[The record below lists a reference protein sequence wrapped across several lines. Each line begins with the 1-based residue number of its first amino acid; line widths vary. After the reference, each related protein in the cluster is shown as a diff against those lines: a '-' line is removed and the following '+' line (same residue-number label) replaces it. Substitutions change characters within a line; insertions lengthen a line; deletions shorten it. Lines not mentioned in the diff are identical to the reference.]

1 MTRPKKE
8 EMYRNHR
15 ITVRF
20 TETEFS
26 IIKTAAKQANMSLAS
41 YVRTQ
46 VLKGKVQTKI
56 EIVADVPE
64 IKKLLAEFGK
74 IGSNLNQIAK
84 YFNQGGILSQ
94 EMRGE
99 INKRLRDLY
108 EMKYKVMEMAGDFHG
123 KHIASKNADYGEAER
138 YLIFQHDEYTQK
150 PILDEN
156 GHMLIREEYYLDGIN
171 CDPFTFAAECQETN
185 AYFHK
190 NQSYNEI
197 KSHHYII
204 SFDPKDRDEH
214 GLTGE
219 LAQQLGVEYAKENF
233 PGHQALVCT
242 HTDGHNGSG
251 NIHVHIVINS
261 IRKYDTEPQ
270 PYMEFDRDSKAGYK
284 HHLSDRYRIYLKQK
298 VMDMCTAN
306 GLNQVDLLTPA
317 ERKISEKEYWAKRR
331 GQKKLDKHNAQLE
344 KKGLTPRQTTFQTEK
359 QYLRDAIDTVT
370 SQAISQEDFSR
381 LLSEKYN
388 ITFKVSRGRYSYLH
402 PNRSK
407 YITGRSLG
415 TLYEEKHLLQIFQ
428 ENSTSQITE
437 NPVPDISQV
446 VNSSTPTVSAYTAT
460 TTEAPHTFL
469 FIKSD
474 LRLVTDLQHCIK
486 AQQSQAYAQKVKLSN
501 LKMMAQTVAY
511 VQEHGFQ
518 SKADLDTALS
528 DASAQ
533 STDARNTLKS
543 TENTLKNVNEQIHYT
558 GQYLANK
565 SIYSDYRKSRNK
577 EKFYDDHR
585 AELTLYESALRILK
599 EKSQGNKLPTLKMLR
614 EEKNRLTELQTMQRE
629 DFNARREHERELRT
643 VCSNVD
649 IILGTSQAQNRQRE
663 HTQEKS

>member
-1 MTRPKKE
+1 MTF
-8 EMYRNHR
+8 M
-15 ITVRF
+15 
-20 TETEFS
+20 
-26 IIKTAAKQANMSLAS
+26 A
-41 YVRTQ
+41 
-46 VLKGKVQTKI
+46 
-56 EIVADVPE
+56 
-64 IKKLLAEFGK
+64 
-74 IGSNLNQIAK
+74 
-84 YFNQGGILSQ
+84 IL
-94 EMRGE
+94 
-99 INKRLRDLY
+99 
-108 EMKYKVMEMAGDFHG
+108 

-270 PYMEFDRDSKAGYK
+270 SYMEFDRDSKAGYK

-359 QYLRDAIDTVT
+359 QYLRDAIDTVA

-518 SKADLDTALS
+518 SKADLDAALS

-543 TENTLKNVNEQIHYT
+543 TENTLKNVNKQIHYT

-649 IILGTSQAQNRQRE
+649 IILGTSQVQNRQRE

>member
-1 MTRPKKE
+1 M
-8 EMYRNHR
+8 
-15 ITVRF
+15 
-20 TETEFS
+20 
-26 IIKTAAKQANMSLAS
+26 
-41 YVRTQ
+41 
-46 VLKGKVQTKI
+46 
-56 EIVADVPE
+56 
-64 IKKLLAEFGK
+64 
-74 IGSNLNQIAK
+74 
-84 YFNQGGILSQ
+84 
-94 EMRGE
+94 
-99 INKRLRDLY
+99 
-108 EMKYKVMEMAGDFHG
+108 
-123 KHIASKNADYGEAER
+123 
-138 YLIFQHDEYTQK
+138 
-150 PILDEN
+150 
-156 GHMLIREEYYLDGIN
+156 
-171 CDPFTFAAECQETN
+171 
-185 AYFHK
+185 
-190 NQSYNEI
+190 
-197 KSHHYII
+197 
-204 SFDPKDRDEH
+204 
-214 GLTGE
+214 TGE

-331 GQKKLDKHNAQLE
+331 GQKNLDKHNAELE

-359 QYLRDAIDTVT
+359 QYLRDAIDTVA

-415 TLYEEKHLLQIFQ
+415 TLYEGKHLLQIFQ
-428 ENSTSQITE
+428 ENSTAQITE
-437 NPVPDISQV
+437 KPVPDISQV
-446 VNSSTPTVSAYTAT
+446 VRSSTPPVSPRTAT
-460 TTEAPHTFL
+460 TAEAPHTFL

-518 SKADLDTALS
+518 SKADLDAALS
-528 DASAQ
+528 AASAQ

-543 TENTLKNVNEQIHYT
+543 TEDTLKNINEQIHYT

-614 EEKNRLTELQTMQRE
+614 EEKNRLSELQTVQRE

-649 IILGTSQAQNRQRE
+649 IILGTSQVQNRQRE

>member
-1 MTRPKKE
+1 MTF
-8 EMYRNHR
+8 M
-15 ITVRF
+15 
-20 TETEFS
+20 
-26 IIKTAAKQANMSLAS
+26 A
-41 YVRTQ
+41 
-46 VLKGKVQTKI
+46 
-56 EIVADVPE
+56 
-64 IKKLLAEFGK
+64 
-74 IGSNLNQIAK
+74 
-84 YFNQGGILSQ
+84 IL
-94 EMRGE
+94 
-99 INKRLRDLY
+99 
-108 EMKYKVMEMAGDFHG
+108 

-317 ERKISEKEYWAKRR
+317 ERKLSEKEYWAKRR
-331 GQKKLDKHNAQLE
+331 GQKKLDKHNAELE

-359 QYLRDAIDTVT
+359 QYLRDAIDTVA

-415 TLYEEKHLLQIFQ
+415 TLYEEKHLMQIFQ

-518 SKADLDTALS
+518 SKADLDAALS

-543 TENTLKNVNEQIHYT
+543 TEDTLKNVNEQIHYT

-614 EEKNRLTELQTMQRE
+614 EEKNRLTELQTLQRE

-649 IILGTSQAQNRQRE
+649 IILGTSQVQNRQRE

>member
-1 MTRPKKE
+1 MTF
-8 EMYRNHR
+8 M
-15 ITVRF
+15 
-20 TETEFS
+20 
-26 IIKTAAKQANMSLAS
+26 A
-41 YVRTQ
+41 
-46 VLKGKVQTKI
+46 
-56 EIVADVPE
+56 
-64 IKKLLAEFGK
+64 
-74 IGSNLNQIAK
+74 
-84 YFNQGGILSQ
+84 IL
-94 EMRGE
+94 
-99 INKRLRDLY
+99 
-108 EMKYKVMEMAGDFHG
+108 

-219 LAQQLGVEYAKENF
+219 LAQQLGVEYAKKNF

-331 GQKKLDKHNAQLE
+331 GQKNLDKHNTELE

-359 QYLRDAIDTVT
+359 QYLRDAIDTVASQAT
-370 SQAISQEDFSR
+370 SQEEFSR
-381 LLSEKYN
+381 LLSKKYN

-428 ENSTSQITE
+428 ENSTAQITK

-446 VNSSTPTVSAYTAT
+446 VNSLTQPVSPHTAT
-460 TTEAPHTFL
+460 TAEAPHTFL

-486 AQQSQAYAQKVKLSN
+486 AQQSQVYAQKVKLSN

-511 VQEHGFQ
+511 IQEHGFQ
-518 SKADLDTALS
+518 SKEDLDAALS

-533 STDARNTLKS
+533 STDARNTLKT
-543 TENTLKNVNEQIHYT
+543 TEDTLKNVNEQIHYT

-614 EEKNRLTELQTMQRE
+614 EEKNRLTELQTVQRE

-649 IILGTSQAQNRQRE
+649 IILGTSQVQNRQRE

>member
-1 MTRPKKE
+1 M
-8 EMYRNHR
+8 
-15 ITVRF
+15 
-20 TETEFS
+20 
-26 IIKTAAKQANMSLAS
+26 A
-41 YVRTQ
+41 
-46 VLKGKVQTKI
+46 
-56 EIVADVPE
+56 
-64 IKKLLAEFGK
+64 
-74 IGSNLNQIAK
+74 
-84 YFNQGGILSQ
+84 IL
-94 EMRGE
+94 
-99 INKRLRDLY
+99 
-108 EMKYKVMEMAGDFHG
+108 
-123 KHIASKNADYGEAER
+123 KHISSKNADYGEAER

-190 NQSYNEI
+190 NQSYNDI

-261 IRKYDTEPQ
+261 IRKYDTKPQ

-359 QYLRDAIDTVT
+359 QYLRDAIDTVA

-518 SKADLDTALS
+518 SKADLDAALS

-577 EKFYDDHR
+577 ERFYDDHR

-649 IILGTSQAQNRQRE
+649 IILGTSQVQNRQRE

>member
-1 MTRPKKE
+1 MTF
-8 EMYRNHR
+8 M
-15 ITVRF
+15 
-20 TETEFS
+20 
-26 IIKTAAKQANMSLAS
+26 A
-41 YVRTQ
+41 
-46 VLKGKVQTKI
+46 
-56 EIVADVPE
+56 
-64 IKKLLAEFGK
+64 
-74 IGSNLNQIAK
+74 
-84 YFNQGGILSQ
+84 IL
-94 EMRGE
+94 
-99 INKRLRDLY
+99 
-108 EMKYKVMEMAGDFHG
+108 

-298 VMDMCTAN
+298 VMDMCTAY

-317 ERKISEKEYWAKRR
+317 ERKLSEKEYWAKRR
-331 GQKKLDKHNAQLE
+331 GQKKLDKHNAELE

-359 QYLRDAIDTVT
+359 QYLRDAIDTVA

-415 TLYEEKHLLQIFQ
+415 TLYEEKHLMQIFQ

-518 SKADLDTALS
+518 SKADLEAALS

-533 STDARNTLKS
+533 STNARNTLKS

-649 IILGTSQAQNRQRE
+649 IILGTSQVQNRQRE

>member
-1 MTRPKKE
+1 MTF
-8 EMYRNHR
+8 M
-15 ITVRF
+15 
-20 TETEFS
+20 
-26 IIKTAAKQANMSLAS
+26 A
-41 YVRTQ
+41 
-46 VLKGKVQTKI
+46 
-56 EIVADVPE
+56 
-64 IKKLLAEFGK
+64 
-74 IGSNLNQIAK
+74 
-84 YFNQGGILSQ
+84 IL
-94 EMRGE
+94 
-99 INKRLRDLY
+99 
-108 EMKYKVMEMAGDFHG
+108 

-331 GQKKLDKHNAQLE
+331 GQKNLDKHNVELE

-359 QYLRDAIDTVT
+359 QYLRDAIDTVASQAT
-370 SQAISQEDFSR
+370 SQEEFSR

-415 TLYEEKHLLQIFQ
+415 TLYEEKHLLQMFQ
-428 ENSTSQITE
+428 ENSTAQITE

-446 VNSSTPTVSAYTAT
+446 VNSSIPPVSTHTAT
-460 TTEAPHTFL
+460 TAEAPHTFL

-518 SKADLDTALS
+518 SKADLDAALS
-528 DASAQ
+528 AASAQ

-543 TENTLKNVNEQIHYT
+543 TEDTLKSINEQIHYT

-614 EEKNRLTELQTMQRE
+614 EEKNRLIELQTVQRE

-649 IILGTSQAQNRQRE
+649 IILGTSQVQNRQRE

>member
-1 MTRPKKE
+1 MTF
-8 EMYRNHR
+8 M
-15 ITVRF
+15 
-20 TETEFS
+20 
-26 IIKTAAKQANMSLAS
+26 A
-41 YVRTQ
+41 
-46 VLKGKVQTKI
+46 
-56 EIVADVPE
+56 
-64 IKKLLAEFGK
+64 
-74 IGSNLNQIAK
+74 
-84 YFNQGGILSQ
+84 IL
-94 EMRGE
+94 
-99 INKRLRDLY
+99 
-108 EMKYKVMEMAGDFHG
+108 

-359 QYLRDAIDTVT
+359 QYLRDAIDTVA

-388 ITFKVSRGRYSYLH
+388 ITFKVRRGRYSYLH

-446 VNSSTPTVSAYTAT
+446 VNSSTPAVSAYTAT

-649 IILGTSQAQNRQRE
+649 IILGTSQVQNRQHE

>member
-1 MTRPKKE
+1 M
-8 EMYRNHR
+8 
-15 ITVRF
+15 
-20 TETEFS
+20 
-26 IIKTAAKQANMSLAS
+26 A
-41 YVRTQ
+41 
-46 VLKGKVQTKI
+46 
-56 EIVADVPE
+56 
-64 IKKLLAEFGK
+64 
-74 IGSNLNQIAK
+74 
-84 YFNQGGILSQ
+84 IL
-94 EMRGE
+94 
-99 INKRLRDLY
+99 
-108 EMKYKVMEMAGDFHG
+108 

-190 NQSYNEI
+190 NQSYNDI

-233 PGHQALVCT
+233 SGHQALVCT

-261 IRKYDTEPQ
+261 IRKYDTKPQ

-359 QYLRDAIDTVT
+359 QYLRDAIDTVA

-518 SKADLDTALS
+518 SKADLDAALS

-649 IILGTSQAQNRQRE
+649 IILGTSQVQNRQRE

>member
-1 MTRPKKE
+1 MTF
-8 EMYRNHR
+8 M
-15 ITVRF
+15 
-20 TETEFS
+20 
-26 IIKTAAKQANMSLAS
+26 A
-41 YVRTQ
+41 
-46 VLKGKVQTKI
+46 
-56 EIVADVPE
+56 
-64 IKKLLAEFGK
+64 
-74 IGSNLNQIAK
+74 
-84 YFNQGGILSQ
+84 IL
-94 EMRGE
+94 
-99 INKRLRDLY
+99 
-108 EMKYKVMEMAGDFHG
+108 

-331 GQKKLDKHNAQLE
+331 GQKNLDKHNAELE

-359 QYLRDAIDTVT
+359 QYLRDAIDTVASQAT
-370 SQAISQEDFSR
+370 SQEEFSR

-415 TLYEEKHLLQIFQ
+415 TLYEEKHLLQMFQ

-518 SKADLDTALS
+518 SKADLDAALS

-533 STDARNTLKS
+533 STDARNALKS
-543 TENTLKNVNEQIHYT
+543 TEDTLKNVNEQIHYT

-565 SIYSDYRKSRNK
+565 SIYADYRKSRNK

-614 EEKNRLTELQTMQRE
+614 EEKNRLTELQTVQRE

-649 IILGTSQAQNRQRE
+649 IILGTSQVQNRQRE

>member
-1 MTRPKKE
+1 M
-8 EMYRNHR
+8 
-15 ITVRF
+15 
-20 TETEFS
+20 
-26 IIKTAAKQANMSLAS
+26 A
-41 YVRTQ
+41 
-46 VLKGKVQTKI
+46 
-56 EIVADVPE
+56 
-64 IKKLLAEFGK
+64 
-74 IGSNLNQIAK
+74 
-84 YFNQGGILSQ
+84 IL
-94 EMRGE
+94 
-99 INKRLRDLY
+99 
-108 EMKYKVMEMAGDFHG
+108 

-190 NQSYNEI
+190 NQSYNDI

-261 IRKYDTEPQ
+261 IRKYDTKPQ

-370 SQAISQEDFSR
+370 SLAISQEDFSR

-388 ITFKVSRGRYSYLH
+388 ITFKVRRGRYSYLH

-446 VNSSTPTVSAYTAT
+446 VNSSTPAVSAYTAT

-518 SKADLDTALS
+518 SKADLDAALS

-649 IILGTSQAQNRQRE
+649 IILGTSQVQNRQHE

>member
-1 MTRPKKE
+1 MTF
-8 EMYRNHR
+8 M
-15 ITVRF
+15 
-20 TETEFS
+20 
-26 IIKTAAKQANMSLAS
+26 A
-41 YVRTQ
+41 
-46 VLKGKVQTKI
+46 
-56 EIVADVPE
+56 
-64 IKKLLAEFGK
+64 
-74 IGSNLNQIAK
+74 
-84 YFNQGGILSQ
+84 IL
-94 EMRGE
+94 
-99 INKRLRDLY
+99 
-108 EMKYKVMEMAGDFHG
+108 

-331 GQKKLDKHNAQLE
+331 GQKNLDKHNTELE

-359 QYLRDAIDTVT
+359 QYLRDAIDTVASQAT
-370 SQAISQEDFSR
+370 SQEEFSR
-381 LLSEKYN
+381 LLSKKYN

-460 TTEAPHTFL
+460 TTKTTEAPHTFL

-518 SKADLDTALS
+518 SKADLDAALS

-543 TENTLKNVNEQIHYT
+543 TEDTLKNVNEQIHYT

-599 EKSQGNKLPTLKMLR
+599 EKSQGNKLPTLKMLH

-649 IILGTSQAQNRQRE
+649 IILGTSQVQNRQRE

>member
-1 MTRPKKE
+1 MTF
-8 EMYRNHR
+8 M
-15 ITVRF
+15 
-20 TETEFS
+20 
-26 IIKTAAKQANMSLAS
+26 A
-41 YVRTQ
+41 
-46 VLKGKVQTKI
+46 
-56 EIVADVPE
+56 
-64 IKKLLAEFGK
+64 
-74 IGSNLNQIAK
+74 
-84 YFNQGGILSQ
+84 IL
-94 EMRGE
+94 
-99 INKRLRDLY
+99 
-108 EMKYKVMEMAGDFHG
+108 

-270 PYMEFDRDSKAGYK
+270 PYMEFDRNSKAGYK

-331 GQKKLDKHNAQLE
+331 GQKNLDKHNAELE

-359 QYLRDAIDTVT
+359 QYLRDAIDTVASQAT
-370 SQAISQEDFSR
+370 SQEEFSR

-428 ENSTSQITE
+428 ENSADQITE

-446 VNSSTPTVSAYTAT
+446 VNSSTPTVSAHTAT
-460 TTEAPHTFL
+460 PAEAPHTFL

-518 SKADLDTALS
+518 SKADLDAALS

-543 TENTLKNVNEQIHYT
+543 TEDTLKNVNEQIHYT
-558 GQYLANK
+558 GQYLSNK

-614 EEKNRLTELQTMQRE
+614 EEKNRLTELQTVQRE

-649 IILGTSQAQNRQRE
+649 IILGTSQVQNRQRE

>member
-1 MTRPKKE
+1 M
-8 EMYRNHR
+8 
-15 ITVRF
+15 
-20 TETEFS
+20 
-26 IIKTAAKQANMSLAS
+26 A
-41 YVRTQ
+41 
-46 VLKGKVQTKI
+46 
-56 EIVADVPE
+56 
-64 IKKLLAEFGK
+64 
-74 IGSNLNQIAK
+74 
-84 YFNQGGILSQ
+84 IL
-94 EMRGE
+94 
-99 INKRLRDLY
+99 
-108 EMKYKVMEMAGDFHG
+108 

-242 HTDGHNGSG
+242 HPDGHNGSG

-298 VMDMCTAN
+298 VMDMCTAY

-317 ERKISEKEYWAKRR
+317 ERKLSEKEYWAKRR
-331 GQKKLDKHNAQLE
+331 GQKKLDKHNAELE

-359 QYLRDAIDTVT
+359 QYLRDAIDTVA

-415 TLYEEKHLLQIFQ
+415 TLYEEKHLMQIFQ

-446 VNSSTPTVSAYTAT
+446 VNSSTPTVSVYTAT
-460 TTEAPHTFL
+460 TTETTEAPHTFL

-518 SKADLDTALS
+518 SKADLDAALS

-543 TENTLKNVNEQIHYT
+543 TEDTLKNVNEQIHYT

-649 IILGTSQAQNRQRE
+649 IILGTSQVQNRQRE

>member
-1 MTRPKKE
+1 M
-8 EMYRNHR
+8 
-15 ITVRF
+15 
-20 TETEFS
+20 
-26 IIKTAAKQANMSLAS
+26 A
-41 YVRTQ
+41 
-46 VLKGKVQTKI
+46 
-56 EIVADVPE
+56 
-64 IKKLLAEFGK
+64 
-74 IGSNLNQIAK
+74 
-84 YFNQGGILSQ
+84 IL
-94 EMRGE
+94 
-99 INKRLRDLY
+99 
-108 EMKYKVMEMAGDFHG
+108 

-190 NQSYNEI
+190 NQSYNDI

-214 GLTGE
+214 GLTGK

-261 IRKYDTEPQ
+261 IRKYDTKPQ

-649 IILGTSQAQNRQRE
+649 IILGTSQVQNRQRE

>member
-1 MTRPKKE
+1 MTF
-8 EMYRNHR
+8 M
-15 ITVRF
+15 
-20 TETEFS
+20 
-26 IIKTAAKQANMSLAS
+26 A
-41 YVRTQ
+41 
-46 VLKGKVQTKI
+46 
-56 EIVADVPE
+56 
-64 IKKLLAEFGK
+64 
-74 IGSNLNQIAK
+74 
-84 YFNQGGILSQ
+84 IL
-94 EMRGE
+94 
-99 INKRLRDLY
+99 
-108 EMKYKVMEMAGDFHG
+108 

-446 VNSSTPTVSAYTAT
+446 VNSSTPAVSAYTAT

>member
-1 MTRPKKE
+1 MTF
-8 EMYRNHR
+8 M
-15 ITVRF
+15 
-20 TETEFS
+20 
-26 IIKTAAKQANMSLAS
+26 A
-41 YVRTQ
+41 
-46 VLKGKVQTKI
+46 
-56 EIVADVPE
+56 
-64 IKKLLAEFGK
+64 
-74 IGSNLNQIAK
+74 
-84 YFNQGGILSQ
+84 IL
-94 EMRGE
+94 
-99 INKRLRDLY
+99 
-108 EMKYKVMEMAGDFHG
+108 

-359 QYLRDAIDTVT
+359 QYLRDAIDTVASQAT
-370 SQAISQEDFSR
+370 SQEEFSR

>member
-1 MTRPKKE
+1 M
-8 EMYRNHR
+8 
-15 ITVRF
+15 
-20 TETEFS
+20 
-26 IIKTAAKQANMSLAS
+26 A
-41 YVRTQ
+41 
-46 VLKGKVQTKI
+46 
-56 EIVADVPE
+56 
-64 IKKLLAEFGK
+64 
-74 IGSNLNQIAK
+74 
-84 YFNQGGILSQ
+84 IL
-94 EMRGE
+94 
-99 INKRLRDLY
+99 
-108 EMKYKVMEMAGDFHG
+108 

-171 CDPFTFAAECQETN
+171 CNPFTFAAECQETN

-190 NQSYNEI
+190 NQSYNDI

-261 IRKYDTEPQ
+261 IRKYDTKPQ

-370 SQAISQEDFSR
+370 SLAISQEDFSR

-446 VNSSTPTVSAYTAT
+446 ANSSTPTVSAYTAT

-518 SKADLDTALS
+518 SKADLDAALS

-649 IILGTSQAQNRQRE
+649 IILGTSQVQNRQRE

>member
-1 MTRPKKE
+1 M
-8 EMYRNHR
+8 
-15 ITVRF
+15 
-20 TETEFS
+20 
-26 IIKTAAKQANMSLAS
+26 A
-41 YVRTQ
+41 
-46 VLKGKVQTKI
+46 
-56 EIVADVPE
+56 
-64 IKKLLAEFGK
+64 
-74 IGSNLNQIAK
+74 
-84 YFNQGGILSQ
+84 IL
-94 EMRGE
+94 
-99 INKRLRDLY
+99 
-108 EMKYKVMEMAGDFHG
+108 

-171 CDPFTFAAECQETN
+171 CDSFTFAAECQETN

-446 VNSSTPTVSAYTAT
+446 VNSSTPTVSAYAAT

-518 SKADLDTALS
+518 SKADLDAALS

-614 EEKNRLTELQTMQRE
+614 KEKNRLTELQTMQRE

-649 IILGTSQAQNRQRE
+649 IILGTSQVQNRQRE

>member
-1 MTRPKKE
+1 M
-8 EMYRNHR
+8 
-15 ITVRF
+15 
-20 TETEFS
+20 
-26 IIKTAAKQANMSLAS
+26 A
-41 YVRTQ
+41 
-46 VLKGKVQTKI
+46 
-56 EIVADVPE
+56 
-64 IKKLLAEFGK
+64 
-74 IGSNLNQIAK
+74 
-84 YFNQGGILSQ
+84 IL
-94 EMRGE
+94 
-99 INKRLRDLY
+99 
-108 EMKYKVMEMAGDFHG
+108 

-219 LAQQLGVEYAKENF
+219 LTQQLGVEYAKENF

-331 GQKKLDKHNAQLE
+331 GQKNLDKHNVELE

-370 SQAISQEDFSR
+370 SLAISQEDFSR

-415 TLYEEKHLLQIFQ
+415 TLYEEKHLLQMFQ

-649 IILGTSQAQNRQRE
+649 IILGTSQVQNRQRE

>member
-1 MTRPKKE
+1 MQ
-8 EMYRNHR
+8 
-15 ITVRF
+15 I
-20 TETEFS
+20 
-26 IIKTAAKQANMSLAS
+26 
-41 YVRTQ
+41 
-46 VLKGKVQTKI
+46 I
-56 EIVADVPE
+56 EITQEKTNMA
-64 IKKLLAEFGK
+64 
-74 IGSNLNQIAK
+74 
-84 YFNQGGILSQ
+84 IL
-94 EMRGE
+94 
-99 INKRLRDLY
+99 
-108 EMKYKVMEMAGDFHG
+108 
-123 KHIASKNADYGEAER
+123 KHIASKNTDYGEAER

-150 PILDEN
+150 PILDDN
-156 GHMLIREEYYLDGIN
+156 GNMLLREEYYLDGIN
-171 CDPFTFAAECQETN
+171 CDPFTFDVECRETN
-185 AYFHK
+185 AFFHK
-190 NQSYNEI
+190 NQSFNDI

-204 SFDPKDRDEH
+204 SFDPKDQEEH

-219 LAQQLGVEYAKENF
+219 QAQKVGVEYARESF

-261 IRKYDTEPQ
+261 VRKYNTEPQ

-370 SQAISQEDFSR
+370 SLAISQEDFSR

-402 PNRSK
+402 PDRQK
-407 YITGRSLG
+407 YITGRNLG
-415 TLYEEKHLLQIFQ
+415 TLYEENYLLLVFQ
-428 ENSTSQITE
+428 ENSNRQHAEKSHSTDRPR
-437 NPVPDISQV
+437 PVTDFSEQSK
-446 VNSSTPTVSAYTAT
+446 SSASVQTDET
-460 TTEAPHTFL
+460 THSFL

-511 VQEHGFQ
+511 IQEHGFQ
-518 SKADLDTALS
+518 SKEDLDTALS
-528 DASAQ
+528 NASAQ

-543 TENTLKNVNEQIHYT
+543 TDDSLKSINEQIHYT

-565 SIYSDYRKSRNK
+565 SIYFDYRKSRNK
-577 EKFYDDHR
+577 EKFYEDHR

-599 EKSQGNKLPTLKMLR
+599 EKAQGKKLPTLKMLR
-614 EEKNRLTELQTMQRE
+614 EEKNRLTELQTVQR
-629 DFNARREHERELRT
+629 DKFNTRREYERELRT
-643 VCSNVD
+643 VCSNVN
-649 IILGTSQAQNRQRE
+649 IILRHPHIQETLHETSQE
-663 HTQEKS
+663 HSYFR

>member
-1 MTRPKKE
+1 M
-8 EMYRNHR
+8 
-15 ITVRF
+15 
-20 TETEFS
+20 
-26 IIKTAAKQANMSLAS
+26 A
-41 YVRTQ
+41 
-46 VLKGKVQTKI
+46 
-56 EIVADVPE
+56 
-64 IKKLLAEFGK
+64 
-74 IGSNLNQIAK
+74 
-84 YFNQGGILSQ
+84 IL
-94 EMRGE
+94 
-99 INKRLRDLY
+99 
-108 EMKYKVMEMAGDFHG
+108 

-242 HTDGHNGSG
+242 HPDGHNGSG

-298 VMDMCTAN
+298 VMDMCTAY
-306 GLNQVDLLTPA
+306 GLNQVDLLTSA
-317 ERKISEKEYWAKRR
+317 ERKLSEKEYWAKRR
-331 GQKKLDKHNAQLE
+331 GQKKLDKHNAELE

-359 QYLRDAIDTVT
+359 QYLRDAIDTVA

-415 TLYEEKHLLQIFQ
+415 TLYEEKHLMQIFQ

-518 SKADLDTALS
+518 SKADLEAALS

-533 STDARNTLKS
+533 STNARNTLKS

-558 GQYLANK
+558 GQYLANE

-649 IILGTSQAQNRQRE
+649 IILGTSQVQNRQRE

>member
-1 MTRPKKE
+1 M
-8 EMYRNHR
+8 
-15 ITVRF
+15 
-20 TETEFS
+20 
-26 IIKTAAKQANMSLAS
+26 A
-41 YVRTQ
+41 
-46 VLKGKVQTKI
+46 
-56 EIVADVPE
+56 
-64 IKKLLAEFGK
+64 
-74 IGSNLNQIAK
+74 
-84 YFNQGGILSQ
+84 IL
-94 EMRGE
+94 
-99 INKRLRDLY
+99 
-108 EMKYKVMEMAGDFHG
+108 

-190 NQSYNEI
+190 NQSYNDI

-204 SFDPKDRDEH
+204 SFDPKDREEH

-261 IRKYDTEPQ
+261 IRKYDTKPQ

-359 QYLRDAIDTVT
+359 QYLRDAIDTVA

-518 SKADLDTALS
+518 SKADLDAALS

-565 SIYSDYRKSRNK
+565 SIYSDYRKSRHK

-649 IILGTSQAQNRQRE
+649 IILGTSQVQNRQHE